1 MKYFLNLFL
10 LIFVSISIHSQK
22 SEVKNEEN
30 FIEFKGK
37 VINAENEEPLP
48 FANISVVG
56 SNITSI
62 TNNNGEFVVKIPDSN
77 LLSKVKISFIG
88 YKTEIIDLETL
99 EDKNKIISL
108 DVFIVPLPEAII
120 TIPKNVDDLVRE
132 TLSNAN
138 NNYLTEHNIMTAFYR
153 ESIKRK
159 KRNISLSEAV
169 VDIYKSPYKR
179 YQKKEVID
187 LLKIR
192 KDTDYSRLDTVAFK
206 IAGGPYNT
214 LRLDLIK
221 YDVNFIP
228 LFFMS
233 NYDFWIHRTSEINGL
248 PVYVVKFKQKAEIR
262 DPLFF
267 GELFID
273 GENKILL
280 SANFSLNVEDKIK
293 SSRLFV
299 RKKPRNANVWP
310 VKTNFRVDYTQK
322 NGKWYYNYSNS
333 SIDFKI
339 NWDRK
344 IFNTT
349 YSITSEMLVTD
360 WKLNN
365 ESNYPDKNNIIKP
378 SIILAD
384 SKKGFEDLDFWGR
397 DNIIEP
403 DNSIQNAI
411 KKIQRKL
418 KRLRN

>member
-138 NNYLTEHNIMTAFYR
+138 NNYLEEHNIMTAFYR

-179 YQKKEVID
+179 YQKKEVIA

-192 KDTDYSRLDTVAFK
+192 KDTDYSRLASVAFK
-206 IAGGPYNT
+206 IAS
-214 LRLDLIK
+214 LI
-221 YDVNFIP
+221 F
-228 LFFMS
+228 
-233 NYDFWIHRTSEINGL
+233 
-248 PVYVVKFKQKAEIR
+248 
-262 DPLFF
+262 
-267 GELFID
+267 
-273 GENKILL
+273 L
-280 SANFSLNVEDKIK
+280 S
-293 SSRLFV
+293 
-299 RKKPRNANVWP
+299 
-310 VKTNFRVDYTQK
+310 
-322 NGKWYYNYSNS
+322 
-333 SIDFKI
+333 
-339 NWDRK
+339 
-344 IFNTT
+344 
-349 YSITSEMLVTD
+349 
-360 WKLNN
+360 
-365 ESNYPDKNNIIKP
+365 
-378 SIILAD
+378 
-384 SKKGFEDLDFWGR
+384 
-397 DNIIEP
+397 
-403 DNSIQNAI
+403 
-411 KKIQRKL
+411 
-418 KRLRN
+418 